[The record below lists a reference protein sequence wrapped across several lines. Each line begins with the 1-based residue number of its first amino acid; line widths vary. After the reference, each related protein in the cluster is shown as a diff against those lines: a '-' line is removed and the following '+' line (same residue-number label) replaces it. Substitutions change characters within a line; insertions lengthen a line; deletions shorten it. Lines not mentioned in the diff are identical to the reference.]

1 MNAKKFSDAMSEL
14 DSKYIDEALNYKK
27 KSKKPV
33 WVKWGAMAACFCLV
47 LSCVLLYEAEN
58 RYPVRVLPNSTDTSG
73 EIAELPRWEDMEIYQ
88 QYDEITLNDIEYHA
102 NRGEISVEQLGTKIS
117 DVIARGW
124 DEYAEIAGKDAERY
138 CRATVYEIQSISTQ
152 CAVAVQYEGTS
163 TYYAAVNSS
172 YRPETLGQFIED
184 LDLQNNLIVNW
195 ASYDYHKPI
204 SGFVSIRFEQLDT
217 NKVWDLLLSNTAAI
231 NEYDNLDFEMPKEI
245 LDICVSVPLLG
256 YENISISIREEGYI
270 ITNILSTGKMFRV
283 GEENTKAFVDYVLDE
298 CDGYEIVYSSNPSD
312 SIPE

>member
-1 MNAKKFSDAMSEL
+1 MNVKKFSDAMSEL
-14 DSKYIDEALNYKK
+14 DTKYIDEALNYKK
-27 KSKKPV
+27 KTKKPV
-33 WVKWGAMAACFCLV
+33 WIKWGAIAACFFLV
-47 LSCVLLYEAEN
+47 LSGVLLYEAEN
-58 RYPVRVLPNSTDTSG
+58 RYPVKVLPNSTDTSG
-73 EIAELPRWEDMEIYQ
+73 EIAEIPRWEDMEIYQ
-88 QYDEITLNDIEYHA
+88 QYDEITLNEIEYYA

-124 DEYAEIAGKDAERY
+124 DEYAEIDGKDAERY

-204 SGFVSIRFEQLDT
+204 GGFASIRFEQLDT

-231 NEYDNLDFEMPKEI
+231 NEYDDLDFEMPEKI

-256 YENISISIREEGYI
+256 YENISISIREGGYI
-270 ITNILSTGKMFRV
+270 ITNIFSTGKMFRV

-298 CDGYEIVYSSNPSD
+298 CDGYEIIYSSNPSD
-312 SIPE
+312 SMPE